1 MQETPTIIDPNTP
14 TFMENVVDAIQ
25 SYLKS
30 FWGGLKYRSLW
41 KNINTYCLFI
51 GYSRSG
57 HSSVG
62 ALLDAHPN
70 VRIVSELG
78 DLKYANLGFKRWQI
92 YYLLLKKAKSYS
104 DKDKTIGGYK
114 YYVPNQWQGK
124 FTELKIAGNK
134 QGEETTRRI
143 QESHRYLERLRKTIK
158 IPIKFIHVVR
168 NPYDNIST
176 MCKKDPT
183 LEGDL
188 EKSIFYY
195 FSLCE
200 TIADL
205 KKTLNPPDLFELR
218 HEDYIQ
224 YPKYYLKEI
233 CEFLGVETTQEYLE
247 DCAKIVYKSPNKSRH
262 SIAWNP
268 EQIEQVQTKINQYS
282 FLSGYTYDN

>member
-92 YYLLLKKAKSYS
+92 YYLLLK
-104 DKDKTIGGYK
+104 I
-114 YYVPNQWQGK
+114 
-124 FTELKIAGNK
+124 I
-134 QGEETTRRI
+134 
-143 QESHRYLERLRKTIK
+143 
-158 IPIKFIHVVR
+158 
-168 NPYDNIST
+168 
-176 MCKKDPT
+176 
-183 LEGDL
+183 
-188 EKSIFYY
+188 
-195 FSLCE
+195 
-200 TIADL
+200 
-205 KKTLNPPDLFELR
+205 
-218 HEDYIQ
+218 
-224 YPKYYLKEI
+224 
-233 CEFLGVETTQEYLE
+233 
-247 DCAKIVYKSPNKSRH
+247 
-262 SIAWNP
+262 
-268 EQIEQVQTKINQYS
+268 
-282 FLSGYTYDN
+282 YTD

>member
-1 MQETPTIIDPNTP
+1 M
-14 TFMENVVDAIQ
+14 
-25 SYLKS
+25 
-30 FWGGLKYRSLW
+30 W

-104 DKDKTIGGYK
+104 DKHKTIGGYK
-114 YYVPNQWQGK
+114 YYVPKQWQGK
-124 FTELKIAGNK
+124 FTSIKVIGDK
-134 QGEETTRRI
+134 QGEGTTLRI
-143 QESHRYLERLRKTIK
+143 QVNPLSLERLRQTINV
-158 IPIKFIHVVR
+158 PIKFIHIMR
-168 NPYDNIST
+168 NPYDNITT
-176 MCKKDPT
+176 MSKKTSKLDY
-183 LEGDL
+183 DL
-188 EKSIFYY
+188 LKSIDHY
-195 FSLCE
+195 FFLCE
-200 TIADL
+200 AITQL
-205 KKTLNPPDLFELR
+205 KTQLAPHEIYELKHELFLENPQ
-218 HEDYIQ
+218 I
-224 YPKYYLKEI
+224 YLKAI
-233 CEFLGVETTQEYLE
+233 CDFLGVETTQEYLE

>member
-92 YYLLLKKAKSYS
+92 YYLLLKKQK
-104 DKDKTIGGYK
+104 
-114 YYVPNQWQGK
+114 V
-124 FTELKIAGNK
+124 
-134 QGEETTRRI
+134 
-143 QESHRYLERLRKTIK
+143 
-158 IPIKFIHVVR
+158 
-168 NPYDNIST
+168 
-176 MCKKDPT
+176 
-183 LEGDL
+183 
-188 EKSIFYY
+188 
-195 FSLCE
+195 
-200 TIADL
+200 
-205 KKTLNPPDLFELR
+205 
-218 HEDYIQ
+218 
-224 YPKYYLKEI
+224 
-233 CEFLGVETTQEYLE
+233 
-247 DCAKIVYKSPNKSRH
+247 IV
-262 SIAWNP
+262 
-268 EQIEQVQTKINQYS
+268 TKIKQ
-282 FLSGYTYDN
+282 